1 MISPDD
7 VGTIALRLGRAFQ
20 QQWAAGAPK
29 GVPWNWRLAAFY
41 ARTGVSTRKPH
52 VDDTAVKLRHTPRG
66 MDWVLGQ
73 DALAIKFR
81 DKRGNGGSLRALL
94 NELGQP
100 CIILRVEHW
109 ASMSDAQ
116 LRRMDAA
123 LGAVSHGPFRCFYTM
138 PPLTLITQAL
148 GGDLPT
154 EPVTLYFLLPGAE
167 ATMMVTCDEGVEAP
181 AACVEFQRKI
191 RGLVDRGFL
200 KNWHR
205 VRLVK

>member
-1 MISPDD
+1 MVSHDD
-7 VGTIALRLGRAFQ
+7 LGTIALRLGRAFNQ
-20 QQWAAGAPK
+20 AWAAGAPK
-29 GVPWNWRLAAFY
+29 GAPWGWSMVSYF
-41 ARTGVSTRKPH
+41 ARISGSSRKPH
-52 VDDTAVKLRHTPRG
+52 VDDEVKTLRHSPRG

-73 DALAIKFR
+73 DALAIKFK
-81 DKRGNGGSLRALL
+81 DKHGNGGSLRALL
-94 NELGQP
+94 NELNQP

-123 LGAVSHGPFRCFYTM
+123 LGAVSYGPFRCFYHM

-167 ATMMVTCDEGVEAP
+167 ATMMVVCDEGVEAP
-181 AACVEFQRKI
+181 AVCVEFQRKI

-205 VRLVK
+205 ARLVK